1 MISYWTNFAKTGDPN
16 GKDLPEWPAYD
27 PDADIWLELDHEI
40 KRISGLRARKLDILE
55 DNLNLRIDA
64 IKRSKTPFELIENT
78 ALLSTA
84 AGLGG
89 EERFAN
95 SD

>member
-1 MISYWTNFAKTGDPN
+1 
-16 GKDLPEWPAYD
+16 LPEWPAYT
-27 PDADIWLELDHEI
+27 PDDDIWLELDHEI
-40 KRISGLRARKLDILE
+40 KRISRLRARKLDILE
-55 DNLNLRIDA
+55 SNLNHRIDA
-64 IKRSKTPFELIENT
+64 IKQSKTPLELIENT

-89 EERFAN
+89 EERIAN